1 MKKQYDIVIV
11 GAGTAG
17 LCTAAL
23 LASGD
28 ARQRFAIR
36 VVDAG
41 SEPHLDPGSDIAL
54 RVSAISLGSM
64 RILDRAGA
72 WNDIEKAR
80 AFPYRD
86 MRVWDASSVV
96 ESNSTLHFSAAEY
109 GLPELGC
116 IVENSLIQICLL
128 QRLRELGVAVEF
140 ATAIA
145 DAHRENGITTLRTED
160 GREYAADLV
169 IAADGANSPIRRR
182 ATIAISSW
190 SYPQQAVVTHVKCA
204 LPHQHTAWQR
214 FLAHGPIAL
223 LPLDEQRVS
232 IVWSTT
238 PDRAEAALE
247 ATAKDLGNTLSRL
260 SDYVLG
266 ELTVAGPRGSFPL
279 RAQYAKEYVRD
290 GLALVGD
297 AAHCVHPLAGQ
308 GANLGFADAFEL
320 AQILSQAA
328 GSGEHPG
335 DLPVLRRYERAR
347 KGANAIMLH
356 FIDGLNRLFLSKI
369 PVIKELRTTG
379 MRLFNSSAVVK
390 RRAARTALGIDRI

>member
-1 MKKQYDIVIV
+1 MKTNYDIIVV

-23 LASGD
+23 LASGR
-28 ARQRFAIR
+28 AGTRFR
-36 VVDAG
+36 VHVLDAG
-41 SEPHLDPGSDIAL
+41 REPALDAGSDIAL

-64 RILDRAGA
+64 RTLQAAGA
-72 WNDIEKAR
+72 WQYIEDTR

-86 MRVWDASSVV
+86 MRIWDASSVV

-116 IVENSLIQICLL
+116 IVENSLIQVALL
-128 QRLRELGVAVEF
+128 RRLHDLGVTVEF
-140 ATAIA
+140 NTAIA
-145 DAHRENGITTLRTED
+145 GEVRAGGTTTLQSED
-160 GREYAADLV
+160 DREWSADLV
-169 IAADGANSPIRRR
+169 IAADGAGSPMRRR
-182 ATIAISSW
+182 ASIAVSSW
-190 SYPQQAVVTHVKCA
+190 SYPQQAFVTHMRCA
-204 LPHQHTAWQR
+204 LPHQDTAWQR

-223 LPLDEQRVS
+223 LPLDEHRVS

-238 PDRAEAALE
+238 ADRAEAALE
-247 ATAKDLGNTLSRL
+247 ASDRDLGNTLSRV

-279 RAQYAKEYVRD
+279 RAQYAKEYVRE
-290 GLALVGD
+290 GLALIGD

-308 GANLGFADAFEL
+308 GANLGFADAAEL
-320 AQILSQAA
+320 AEVLAQAVTA
-328 GSGEHPG
+328 GEHPG

-347 KGANAIMLH
+347 KGANAVMLH

-369 PVIKELRTTG
+369 PVIKEIRTTG
-379 MRLFNSSAVVK
+379 MRLFNGSELIK
-390 RRAARTALGIDRI
+390 RRAAKTALGIDRI